1 MASWS
6 PLAGLASPRGNRYS
20 SGDDRQICLHLYS
33 LSGEFVV
40 EDVVPIFTCVER
52 YGQNLEEGL
61 VTPLLGIEHGDFETD
76 PTFFYELVWNGM
88 VLECGRKLE
97 DLVVDHGMSVDEPVD
112 VMVIMKDHKVSSF
125 MSWHPSRRGPADE
138 GDDALGSSQSP

>member
-6 PLAGLASPRGNRYS
+6 PLAGLASPRDNRYS
-20 SGDDRQICLHLYS
+20 SGGDRQITLHLYL

-61 VTPLLGIEHGDFETD
+61 VTSLLGIEHSDFETD
-76 PTFFYELVWNGM
+76 SRFFYQLVWNGM
-88 VLECGRKLE
+88 VLEDGRKLI
-97 DLVVDHGMSVDEPVD
+97 DLVEDHGMSVDEPV
-112 VMVIMKDHKVSSF
+112 VVTIILKEIL
-125 MSWHPSRRGPADE
+125 P
-138 GDDALGSSQSP
+138 